1 MSHQPPLIHTFLSEG
16 NEFKRQSKNNS
27 WKTIPVLVT
36 LTADRSR
43 RDRPLH
49 DLPLLVTDRADRHH
63 RNLQQH
69 FSDRDDG
76 RNGEG
81 TSHSRGNKG
90 NLPAYQ
96 IIKAMTPPKRITKK
110 NEFCDPASATLVCP
124 DLRIQNGSPAIPNYH
139 KPAC

>member
-1 MSHQPPLIHTFLSEG
+1 M
-16 NEFKRQSKNNS
+16 
-27 WKTIPVLVT
+27 T

-110 NEFCDPASATLVCP
+110 NESCDPASATLVCP
-124 DLRIQNGSPAIPNYH
+124 DSNSDNTKQPLDQKFNKKFGMDPKSPSLNISRLCEYLSIDPTNIGTRFNW
-139 KPAC
+139 